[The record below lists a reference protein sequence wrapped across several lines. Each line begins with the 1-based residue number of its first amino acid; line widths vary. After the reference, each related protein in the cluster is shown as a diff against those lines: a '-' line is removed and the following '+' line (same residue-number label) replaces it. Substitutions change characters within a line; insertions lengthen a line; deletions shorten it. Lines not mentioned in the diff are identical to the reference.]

1 MKKFY
6 SIILLVLAV
15 VLMPTLVLAEGNV
28 AEVNGTG
35 YDTIEKAMTAAEGTD
50 YEVKLLQDVTLAATK
65 VVNKDLTINL
75 NGHSIKY
82 TSLLFEVYGAEF
94 TVKGTGSLEETV
106 PDYAP
111 IAVYGSAT
119 NNADFASVVNVEENV
134 TLKGWAGVM
143 VRQHAKY
150 SAKTADSNDSYGVE
164 VNFAGKIISVLDSG
178 NGTGS
183 GIYVNGNILHTT
195 NAPVINI
202 AKTANITSLGV
213 GILSAGYSVVTV
225 EGGSIV
231 GDESGIE
238 MRAGELYVKGGT
250 IKSTATKLEVVPNGN
265 GSTTIGDGIAVAQH
279 TTEKNI
285 DVTVIGGNVQG
296 YSAVYESNPQ
306 SNDAIDKVTMKI
318 EGGNFEAINGGKL
331 AIYSEDKKDFI
342 SGGTFSTDVSDYV
355 DTDKLDVVEDE
366 DGNIYVGTLH
376 TITVEKS
383 ENGKVEVDKSTA
395 VAGQKI
401 SVKVTPDEGYKL
413 STIAISYP
421 RMGGATPG
429 DDFEGYFIMENDDCV
444 VVAKFEKIE
453 EPSEGGQGT
462 AEKEPEKEPEKD
474 ETPKTGAF
482 DIALYVLGAIALVS
496 VVGTVK
502 AKKPGKYSK

>member
-6 SIILLVLAV
+6 SMLLLVLAV

-35 YDTIEKAMTAAEGTD
+35 YDTIEKALTAAEGTD
-50 YEVKLLQDVTLAATK
+50 KEVKLLQDVTLAATK

-94 TVKGTGSLEETV
+94 TVTGTGSLEETT

-119 NNADFASVVNVEENV
+119 NEDDFASVVNVGEGV
-134 TLKGWAGVM
+134 TLKGWSGIM

-265 GSTTIGDGIAVAQH
+265 GSTTIGAGIAVAQH
-279 TTEKNI
+279 TTA
-285 DVTVIGGNVQG
+285 NV
-296 YSAVYESNPQ
+296 V
-306 SNDAIDKVTMKI
+306 
-318 EGGNFEAINGGKL
+318 
-331 AIYSEDKKDFI
+331 
-342 SGGTFSTDVSDYV
+342 
-355 DTDKLDVVEDE
+355 
-366 DGNIYVGTLH
+366 
-376 TITVEKS
+376 
-383 ENGKVEVDKSTA
+383 KVEVTGGEIIGYVAFNEANPEQNTTDEVKDVDLTIKGGSFETTNTAAGAKAVSSETQTEFVQGGEFNVAPTDEAIADTMTKKEENGVVYVGKESNVTVKDATNGEVKADRTTA
-395 VAGQKI
+395 VEGQT
-401 SVKVTPDEGYKL
+401 VTLTITAAKGYKL
-413 STIAISYP
+413 
-421 RMGGATPG
+421 
-429 DDFEGYFIMENDDCV
+429 DKV
-444 VVAKFEKIE
+444 VVKDAAGKEVTVTDGKFVMPGSNVEV
-453 EPSEGGQGT
+453 SAT
-462 AEKEPEKEPEKD
+462 FVAETPEV
-474 ETPKTGAF
+474 PKTGDSVMLFVALGF
-482 DIALYVLGAIALVS
+482 MSIAAIAFASNNLKRR
-496 VVGTVK
+496 TTR
-502 AKKPGKYSK
+502 

>member
-1 MKKFY
+1 MKKFL
-6 SIILLVLAV
+6 SLTVIALIALIALTTNVSAAEVSSQAEFETALAGTDTEITLTKNVELSKSLEIGRMVILDLNGFNITAADGMTDDSLIIVLHGGTLIIEGNGSVSAKNSNASARIAVKMTKAGCDISKKAELVLNSG
-15 VLMPTLVLAEGNV
+15 TL
-28 AEVNGTG
+28 
-35 YDTIEKAMTAAEGTD
+35 EGTSFGISGNGNPD
-50 YEVKLLQDVTLAATK
+50 RINTSI
-65 VVNKDLTINL
+65 TIS
-75 NGHSIKY
+75 G
-82 TSLLFEVYGAEF
+82 G
-94 TVKGTGSLEETV
+94 TVKGDTT
-106 PDYAP
+106 
-111 IAVYGSAT
+111 
-119 NNADFASVVNVEENV
+119 
-134 TLKGWAGVM
+134 
-143 VRQHAKY
+143 
-150 SAKTADSNDSYGVE
+150 
-164 VNFAGKIISVLDSG
+164 
-178 NGTGS
+178 
-183 GIYVNGNILHTT
+183 GIYHPQEGTLT
-195 NAPVINI
+195 
-202 AKTANITSLGV
+202 ITG
-213 GILSAGYSVVTV
+213 GTV
-225 EGGSIV
+225 KGST
-231 GDESGIE
+231 GIE
-238 MRAGELYVKGGT
+238 MRSGSLIVYDGT
-250 IKSTATKLEVVPNGN
+250 IIGTGAPTDVTANGN
-265 GSTTIGDGIAVAQH
+265 GTTTDGAGIAVAQH

-462 AEKEPEKEPEKD
+462 AEKEPEKDPEKD